1 MMEDMQQ
8 QETWQQIREM
18 LSSADPQRIEDY
30 LEQIGP
36 AETAR
41 ALDHLDEEARN
52 HVLTVIDPETAAD
65 ILEDVSIEQAIE
77 LIHSLKPEEAAPI
90 LDDLPSDQQAD
101 LIGDLDEK
109 EANAILEEMSPEEV
123 KDIQELIT
131 YDPESVGG
139 VMVKEYLVFGQNQL
153 VNEIQEDL
161 RKNREK
167 YTEYDVQYIYVVDE
181 GSSLVGVLRMR
192 DLLFTTDYTPL
203 RQVMI
208 RSPYSIEAQASLEE
222 LQGFFN
228 QRNLLGAPVVD
239 ETNRLVGV
247 VNRTVLERATLK
259 KADRAFLSFLGI
271 VGGEEL
277 RSLPLRVRSGRRLSW
292 LSINI
297 VLNIIAASV
306 IAMHEETIQAVV
318 ALAIFLP
325 MISDMSGC
333 SGNQA
338 VAVSMR
344 ELVLGL
350 IKPHEVLRVLVKE
363 STLGVINGVALGTL
377 IGLVAFFWKG
387 NAYLGLIVGTALAAN
402 TVIAV
407 SLGGLLPLILKRL
420 KLDPALVSGPVL
432 TTVTDM
438 AGFFLLLSLASIA
451 LPKII

>member
-1 MMEDMQQ
+1 MTEDLQ

-18 LSSADPQRIEDY
+18 LSTGDARGIEDY

-52 HVLTVIDPETAAD
+52 QVLTIIDPEAAAD
-65 ILEDVSIEQAIE
+65 ILEDVSSEQARE
-77 LIHSLKPEEAAPI
+77 LLHGLTPEQAASI

-101 LIGDLDEK
+101 LIADLDQD

-123 KDIQELIT
+123 KDIQELIH
-131 YDPESVGG
+131 YDPDSVGG
-139 VMVKEYLVFGQNQL
+139 VMVKEYLVFGQNHR

-161 RKNREK
+161 RKNRDK

-181 GSSLVGVLRMR
+181 KSVLVGVLRLR
-192 DLLFTTDYTPL
+192 DLLFTPDHTL
-203 RQVMI
+203 LGRVMI
-208 RSPYSIEAQASLEE
+208 RDPYFIRAQASLEE
-222 LQGFFN
+222 LQQFFD
-228 QRNLLGAPVVD
+228 QRNLLGAPVID
-239 ETNRLVGV
+239 AENRLVGV
-247 VNRTVLERATLK
+247 VNRTALEKATHK
-259 KADRAFLSFLGI
+259 KADRAFLNFLGI

-277 RSLPLRVRSGRRLSW
+277 RSLPLRVRAGRRLSW

-306 IAMHEETIQAVV
+306 IAMYEQTIQAVI

-350 IKPHEVLRVLVKE
+350 IKPHELRRVLLKE
-363 STLGVINGVALGTL
+363 SVLGVVNGIALGLL
-377 IGLVAFFWKG
+377 IGLVAFLWKG
-387 NAYLGLIVGTALAAN
+387 NAWLGLVVGAALAAN

-407 SLGGLLPLILKRL
+407 SLGGLLPLIFKRL

-438 AGFFLLLSLASIA
+438 AGFFILLSFATIA
-451 LPKII
+451 LPKLI